1 MNTSFIPSIFQ
12 KEIFENFQ
20 KNQKN
25 LVISAVAGSGKT
37 TTILELLKFVP
48 AGKRTIF
55 LAFNKSIAEE
65 LAKKIPK
72 GKNIEAINFHAYG
85 ARVIAKEYRGQAS
98 IVPSKL
104 YGIAKKCLPDV
115 HKYVEEKK
123 IDLYLFNLT
132 KIVNLYRLSLLD
144 KPEEMSKIIE
154 DYGFPQMG
162 NELQD
167 AQKLLLAYR
176 EYNKSWRTQSKKFM
190 VDFADMLY
198 LPVKRRYLK
207 NDYDYVFVDEVQD
220 LNPVQQEFITG
231 LLKPGGK
238 FIAVGDKYQSIYG
251 FMGADAEAY
260 QKILNRPNTIELPLS
275 YSYRCGKKIAEF
287 ANSVYPIIESP
298 EGIQEGEVITPSNFD
313 TAKGGDFV
321 LCRNVKPLVDLYF
334 VFIDQEKTSYVKGKE
349 IGDDI
354 LTLINPYKQ
363 HTKENMLV
371 EINGIL
377 KNLEE
382 RLKEKGIKEKSIPY
396 NRSYSIL
403 KEKVEIIQTIS
414 KKFETT
420 EEIICCVDR
429 IFKDVG
435 EGIMLSTI
443 HKAKGLEADNVFV
456 FKPSLIPS
464 PLAIKPWQIEQE
476 KNLLYVAYTRAKQ
489 TLHLVES

>member
-1 MNTSFIPSIFQ
+1 MNTTFTASKFQ
-12 KEIFENFQ
+12 KDIFETFQ
-20 KNQKN
+20 KTKEN

-37 TTILELLKFVP
+37 TTILELLKFIP
-48 AGKRTIF
+48 AGKKTIF

-85 ARVIAKEYRGQAS
+85 ARVITREYKGQSS

-154 DYGFPQMG
+154 EHGFPQLG

-167 AQKLLLAYR
+167 AQRLLLAYR
-176 EYNKSWRTQSKKFM
+176 EYNKTWRTQSKKFM
-190 VDFADMLY
+190 IDFADMLY

-220 LNPVQQEFITG
+220 LNAVQQEFITG

-238 FIAVGDKYQSIYG
+238 FVAVGDRYQSIYG
-251 FMGADAEAY
+251 FMGADAESY
-260 QKILNRPNTIELPLS
+260 QKIVNRPNTVELPLS
-275 YSYRCGKKIAEF
+275 FSYRCGKKIAEM
-287 ANSVYPIIESP
+287 ANTIYPIIESP
-298 EGIQEGEVITPSNFD
+298 DDIQEGEVITGSNFD
-313 TAKGGDFV
+313 TAQGGDFV
-321 LCRNVKPLVDLYF
+321 LCRNIKPLVELYF
-334 VFIDQEKTSYVKGKE
+334 TFIDKEKTSYVKGKE

-354 LTLINPYKQ
+354 LGFINPYKKE
-363 HTKENMLV
+363 TKETLLV
-371 EINGIL
+371 EIEGVL
-377 KNLEE
+377 KAMES
-382 RLKEKGIKEKSIPY
+382 RLKSKGVKEKSIPY
-396 NRSYSIL
+396 NRAYSLL
-403 KEKVEIIQTIS
+403 KEKIEIIQTIA
-414 KKFETT
+414 KKYETT
-420 EEIICCVDR
+420 EDIIACVGR

-435 EGIMLSTI
+435 DGIMLSTI
-443 HKAKGLEADNVFV
+443 HKSKGLETDNVFI
-456 FKPSLIPS
+456 FRPSLIPS
-464 PLAIKPWQIEQE
+464 PLATKPWQIEQE

-489 TLHLVES
+489 KLHLVE